1 MAIAV
6 AADYVGNMTPFVDT
20 LVPIAITAVAII
32 LALGMIN
39 MMRGGN
45 PNRSQ
50 RLMRW
55 RVGLQ
60 FVAIIM
66 IMAAVYFSGG

>member
-1 MAIAV
+1 MEVIL
-6 AADYVGNMTPFVDT
+6 YN
-20 LVPIAITAVAII
+20 LVPIAIGAVAII
-32 LALGMIN
+32 LVLGFIN
-39 MMRGGN
+39 MVRGGD

-60 FVAIIM
+60 FLAIIL
-66 IMAAVYFSGG
+66 IMATLYFARG